1 MFLRSRGQVQL
12 TLELLDTEE
21 ENSDEPMEVEV
32 RRLAGRSLGLAR
44 EEKSFVESII
54 HASVPEYTNK

>member
-1 MFLRSRGQVQL
+1 MQL